1 MFPESHF
8 VMADQTGY
16 KGDLTYFFELINT
29 IENKELKKMFISG
42 QSQNWGLF
50 INSTQLSIPTFNH
63 T

>member
-42 QSQNWGLF
+42 QSQN
-50 INSTQLSIPTFNH
+50 
-63 T
+63 